1 MATSFVQFSANM
13 KSFLHSSPYRSS
25 RPSQRGEVDV
35 RSASCASCA
44 GTWRHRQSRN
54 PKLTSRFSTL
64 VTLLMALLVSSL
76 VSASAVPDV
85 SQPLPHGMFL
95 SRTEASPNGE
105 SVTGDH
111 LDGQEG
117 QGQFRYGETWVIESS
132 LDNEA
137 ATLPILV
144 APEEDTPSL
153 HARSDSS
160 TDSLPTAF
168 DTNLS
173 NNFTTESCP
182 KFFNAFLSNSTITDC
197 YPISLLLHDSTS
209 FFHTLTSATATS
221 HVLDL
226 SCAASADTCTSI
238 FNRLAINLLKDDACG
253 KDYKLG
259 NPLVTDAYT
268 GFITYEPV
276 RRAACLTNPATNDYC
291 FVDAVT
297 NASAPQNF
305 DTYSIPWGY
314 SIVSP
319 PWPTCNE
326 CLQASMDVFS
336 RWAQVEGQPLDT
348 SYLPSALALNRH
360 CGGNFANVNI
370 TVGSEKSAVTA
381 GAGAAAVDLRLVAWT
396 VALVAFLV

>member
-35 RSASCASCA
+35 RGACA
-44 GTWRHRQSRN
+44 GTSRHHQSRS

-76 VSASAVPDV
+76 VSASAIPDV

-95 SRTEASPNGE
+95 SQTEASPSGE

-111 LDGQEG
+111 LDSHRAQD
-117 QGQFRYGETWVIESS
+117 ETWVIESS
-132 LDNEA
+132 LADEA

-153 HARSDSS
+153 HARSDS

-182 KFFNAFLSNSTITDC
+182 KFFDAFLSNSTITSC

-226 SCAASADTCTSI
+226 SCAASVDTCTSI
-238 FNRLAINLLKDDACG
+238 FNRLATTLLKDDACG
-253 KDYKLG
+253 EDYKLG
-259 NPLVTDAYT
+259 NPLVSDAYT
-268 GFITYEPV
+268 GFLTYEPV
-276 RRAACLTNPATNDYC
+276 HRAACLKNPKTNDYC

-314 SIVSP
+314 PIVSE

-326 CLQASMDVFS
+326 CLQATMDIFS
-336 RWAQVEGQPLDT
+336 RWAQVDGQPLDT

-360 CGGNFANVNI
+360 CGENFANVNI
-370 TVGSEKSAVTA
+370 TVGSKKSAVTS
-381 GAGAAAVDLRLVAWT
+381 GAGAAAVDRSLRLIAWT